1 MAGFGVNPSVG
12 ASFPLNVLHSGKV
25 PDATAKK
32 SSFIGESLPAHGPE
46 FVAQER
52 REGLSYIG
60 SHLIYVVVFIL
71 FTLGLYYMVGKK
83 STTYFL
89 VLVLLGQLII
99 PGGTG
104 AGISQLTQN
113 FKIFKG

>member
-1 MAGFGVNPSVG
+1 MVSVG
-12 ASFPLNVLHSGKV
+12 ELHAGTAPNVTTKETNPKV
-25 PDATAKK
+25 DFWFA
-32 SSFIGESLPAHGPE
+32 GPRPE
-46 FVAQER
+46 VDQST
-52 REGLSYIG
+52 GLSYLS
-60 SHLIYVVVFIL
+60 SHFIYVVVFIL

>member
-1 MAGFGVNPSVG
+1 MATIKETNP
-12 ASFPLNVLHSGKV
+12 KV
-25 PDATAKK
+25 DFWFA
-32 SSFIGESLPAHGPE
+32 GPRLE
-46 FVAQER
+46 VDQEQSAGS
-52 REGLSYIG
+52 GLSYLS
-60 SHLIYVVVFIL
+60 SHFIYVVVFIL